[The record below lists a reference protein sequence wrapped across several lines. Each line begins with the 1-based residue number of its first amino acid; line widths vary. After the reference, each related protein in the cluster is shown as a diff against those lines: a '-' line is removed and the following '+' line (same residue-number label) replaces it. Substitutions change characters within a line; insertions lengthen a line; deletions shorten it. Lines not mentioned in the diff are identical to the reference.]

1 MVLDVDG
8 VVVHLVAVS
17 VDLQSHV
24 FVLEVPMQFVLH
36 GVICFYLLVHL
47 PKERYSAQCFVQ
59 RSHLCKHLLHPLLVG
74 LDVLHLPL
82 ETVLHL
88 VLDQVDA
95 DPSLSVLD
103 TFIIDPGNKE
113 KLIKLQNN

>member
-1 MVLDVDG
+1 MFLFVG
-8 VVVHLVAVS
+8 SPTEGKIECS
-17 VDLQSHV
+17 V
-24 FVLEVPMQFVLH
+24 FRT
-36 GVICFYLLVHL
+36 
-47 PKERYSAQCFVQ
+47 K
-59 RSHLCKHLLHPLLVG
+59 SHLCKHLLHPLLVG